1 MNAVSGL
8 TLMVTATWVLLL
20 AETFIFFGVIR
31 PLAPNIHESM
41 SSSALKVG
49 AIMGLLVLWGIAMF
63 FMRISYVR
71 RVAHPSFTK
80 AKAST

>member
-8 TLMVTATWVLLL
+8 ALMITATWVLLL
-20 AETFIFFGVIR
+20 AETFFFFGVIR
-31 PLAPNIHESM
+31 PAAPNIHESM

-49 AIMGLLVLWGIAMF
+49 AIAGLLVIWGVAMF

-71 RVAHPSFTK
+71 RVARP
-80 AKAST
+80 AYYPA